1 MSLPIHLVHA
11 FLLILAR
18 IAGVITVGPLFS
30 RKDVFS
36 LAKVAFVF
44 WFTSALAFAIPIP
57 RELPY
62 SIEPFILLYI
72 CQYLIGVIIGL
83 GLGLLIISVE
93 FAGSLMDTQA
103 GLSVAAILD
112 PATGRSVPLFSQIL
126 NWVALLIFLQLD
138 GHHLLLTMIV
148 KSFQILP
155 LSMPISLTKASYMM
169 ASLGTEIFKIGV
181 IISAPILLVI
191 FIVDFA
197 FGLLNKIAE
206 QINVFQLGF
215 QVKPTVALIV
225 FLALTPGL
233 AGTINHIMETLSEKT
248 LSILIALQG

>member
-1 MSLPIHLVHA
+1 V
-11 FLLILAR
+11 
-18 IAGVITVGPLFS
+18 
-30 RKDVFS
+30 
-36 LAKVAFVF
+36 
-44 WFTSALAFAIPIP
+44 
-57 RELPY
+57 
-62 SIEPFILLYI
+62 
-72 CQYLIGVIIGL
+72 GL

-112 PATGRSVPLFSQIL
+112 PATGRSVPLFSQTL
-126 NWVALLIFLQLD
+126 NWVALMIFLQLD
-138 GHHLLLTMIV
+138 GHHLLMTMLV
-148 KSFQILP
+148 KSFQLLP
-155 LSMPISLTKASYMM
+155 IGMSVNLSKAGLMI

-233 AGTINHIMETLSEKT
+233 ASTINHVMETLSEKT
-248 LSILIALQG
+248 LTILVALQG